1 MAQPLD
7 VTYEQFA
14 DTTVI
19 ILAGD
24 LDSIS
29 CEQFMDTMQK
39 TPHDATAVILD
50 ASALTFCD
58 SMGLRSLILAQDL
71 VTRRGQ
77 HLSLVGVGGAL
88 HRLLTITG
96 TMDLFS
102 VHHSVLSALEGQ
114 QAQQM
119 RA

>member
-1 MAQPLD
+1 MAQPLN

-24 LDSIS
+24 LDTNSS
-29 CEQFMDTMQK
+29 DQFMDTVQNA
-39 TPHDATAVILD
+39 PRHATAVILD
-50 ASALTFCD
+50 TRALTFCD
-58 SMGLRSLILAQDL
+58 SIGLRSLILAQDL

-77 HLSLVGVGGAL
+77 HLSLVGLGGAL

-102 VHHSVLSALEGQ
+102 VHHNVLSALEEQ
-114 QAQQM
+114 QAPQK